1 MENGSPENVLKTLT
15 PTVRCNGTPPT
26 PALREGPYYKPD
38 TPCRTSFRG
47 DVAGGVP
54 MLLHGTVRT
63 AEGKPIGGTLLD
75 FWQVGDA
82 GVYDD
87 DGFRLRG
94 HQFANAEGRWRLET
108 VLPAVYPGRTRH
120 VHVKVQPPGG
130 AVLTTMLYFPGE
142 RRNHLDKYFRPE
154 CLMDVR
160 ETPEGW
166 DAAFTFVLDL

>member
-54 MLLHGTVRT
+54 MLLHGAVRT
-63 AEGKPIGGTLLD
+63 LEGKPIGGTLLD

-94 HQFANAEGRWRLET
+94 HQFADAEGRWRLET

-130 AVLTTMLYFPGE
+130 GVLTTMLYFPGE

-160 ETPEGW
+160 ETSDGW
-166 DAAFTFVLDL
+166 DAAFTFVLDI

>member
-1 MENGSPENVLKTLT
+1 MANGTPENVLTTLT

-38 TPCRTSFRG
+38 TPFRTSFRS
-47 DVAGGVP
+47 DEVAGVP
-54 MLLHGTVRT
+54 MLLHGAVRT
-63 AEGKPIGGTLLD
+63 PEGKPIAGTLLD
-75 FWQVGDA
+75 FWQVGEA
-82 GVYDD
+82 GVYDA

-94 HQFANAEGRWRLET
+94 HQFTDAEGRWRLET
-108 VLPAVYPGRTRH
+108 VLPALYPGRTRH

-130 AVLTTMLYFPGE
+130 SVLTTMLYFPGE

-160 ETPEGW
+160 ETAEGW
-166 DAAFTFVLDL
+166 DAEFTFVLDV

>member
-1 MENGSPENVLKTLT
+1 MENGSPESVLQTLT

-38 TPCRTSFRG
+38 TPLRTSFRG
-47 DVAGGVP
+47 DVDAGVP
-54 MLLHGTVRT
+54 MLLHGAVRT
-63 AEGKPIGGTLLD
+63 PDGEPIGGTLLD
-75 FWQVGDA
+75 FWQVGEA
-82 GVYDD
+82 GVYDG

-94 HQFANAEGRWRLET
+94 HQFADAEGQWRLET
-108 VLPAVYPGRTRH
+108 VLPAMYPGRTRH

-154 CLMDVR
+154 CLMDVV
-160 ETPEGW
+160 ETPEGLN
-166 DAAFTFVLDL
+166 AAFTFILNV